1 MESCCF
7 RSGVK
12 ASAVTPQTKV
22 EPGFIF
28 HQFFRVLA
36 GSCVFVFKAW
46 RVCEKQPKAKTS
58 GCLLPSLLKRSRHS
72 ASDQLCLSGLHSLTH
87 RLKLVFL
94 SMEQV
99 FLKPCSEMTIISHL
113 WAVCTRPPGVQLWVR
128 INSDYR
134 WTTDLTLINLPPDFH
149 LKQDA
154 GGDLTNDQKQ
164 TAVFPVGRLFRLL
177 FVSRLSKHGWT
188 ADGRFA
194 AKTANAHVCVVSLD
208 VSLRENSVICFVHS
222 PKSGTMFIT
231 RFVIWPS
238 TMTWCSVLKC
248 LPFTPKKA
256 GFWGETHP
264 QPRGVMSW
272 RCLMFGSESGWMGW
286 MYLGTANLDPHVL
299 LDPGILDDY
308 E

>member
-1 MESCCF
+1 MPVTSFACLASTVSRIVTLIF
-7 RSGVK
+7 RRK
-12 ASAVTPQTKV
+12 FP
-22 EPGFIF
+22 
-28 HQFFRVLA
+28 
-36 GSCVFVFKAW
+36 
-46 RVCEKQPKAKTS
+46 
-58 GCLLPSLLKRSRHS
+58 
-72 ASDQLCLSGLHSLTH
+72 

-99 FLKPCSEMTIISHL
+99 FLKSCSEMTIISHL

-272 RCLMFGSESGWMGW
+272 RCLMFSSESGWMGW

>member
-1 MESCCF
+1 MTCLRKAAKGKDFWMFATLFIKTKQTQCQWPALLVWPPQSVRIVTLIF
-7 RSGVK
+7 RRK
-12 ASAVTPQTKV
+12 FP
-22 EPGFIF
+22 
-28 HQFFRVLA
+28 
-36 GSCVFVFKAW
+36 
-46 RVCEKQPKAKTS
+46 
-58 GCLLPSLLKRSRHS
+58 
-72 ASDQLCLSGLHSLTH
+72 
-87 RLKLVFL
+87 RLKLVSL

-113 WAVCTRPPGVQLWVR
+113 SAKSIADHYFKCTQTSWDVCTRPPGVQLWVR

-149 LKQDA
+149 LKKDA

-188 ADGRFA
+188 ADGRLA

-208 VSLRENSVICFVHS
+208 VSLRENSVICFVQS

-248 LPFTPKKA
+248 LPFTPKILGGDTPPA
-256 GFWGETHP
+256 SWSYELTLSYVRFWVWMNGMN
-264 QPRGVMSW
+264 V
-272 RCLMFGSESGWMGW
+272 SG
-286 MYLGTANLDPHVL
+286 YS
-299 LDPGILDDY
+299 
-308 E
+308 